1 MTLYALILFV
11 HIASA
16 FFLFAGLSL
25 QWLAFSQLRRSSG
38 ATQVKQWVR
47 LAAFSARLYGPAIGV
62 VILSGGYLG
71 SVLKA
76 WNQAWLPGSFL
87 GLLMVGAIGV
97 GMSEPRMRAIRKRM
111 VANGTEL
118 SADTMERLHD
128 PVLVASVRIRVAL
141 VLGILFLMASKVNLV
156 LTVLVLLFAL
166 VVGLVTAA
174 FSWRPSRKATSP
186 I

>member
-1 MTLYALILFV
+1 
-11 HIASA
+11 
-16 FFLFAGLSL
+16 
-25 QWLAFSQLRRSSG
+25 
-38 ATQVKQWVR
+38 
-47 LAAFSARLYGPAIGV
+47 
-62 VILSGGYLG
+62 
-71 SVLKA
+71 
-76 WNQAWLPGSFL
+76 
-87 GLLMVGAIGV
+87 MVGAIGV

-141 VLGILFLMASKVNLV
+141 VLGILFLMVSKVNLV
-156 LTVLVLLFAL
+156 LTVLVLLFGL